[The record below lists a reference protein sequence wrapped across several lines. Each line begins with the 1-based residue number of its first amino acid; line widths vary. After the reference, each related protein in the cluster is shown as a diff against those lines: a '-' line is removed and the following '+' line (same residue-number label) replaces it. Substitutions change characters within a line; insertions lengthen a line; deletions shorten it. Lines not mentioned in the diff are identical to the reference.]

1 MQHTIRTRKAQKSDQ
16 DKATA
21 KGLELGAHNLIKS
34 QYADFVGD
42 SNNRTEELSNTARV
56 QK

>member
-1 MQHTIRTRKAQKSDQ
+1 MARFYNVDFRSRF
-16 DKATA
+16 
-21 KGLELGAHNLIKS
+21 GEELMKYIIKS

-42 SNNRTEELSNTARV
+42 SNNRTEELGNTARV